1 MIKWLDEKCIVL
13 SAVRLHCIKHVF
25 TVSCLIFHSSQKLRL
40 TRTPVPPFLM
50 KKDQSEEKKIPKG
63 VPLQFDINS
72 VGKQVNAVSFLKC
85 GCTFNADQI
94 S

>member
-1 MIKWLDEKCIVL
+1 
-13 SAVRLHCIKHVF
+13 
-25 TVSCLIFHSSQKLRL
+25 
-40 TRTPVPPFLM
+40 M

-94 S
+94 SWAKHFLPRPTGDKGRELVTASCFHFQFFH